1 MEESPSNRSGIP
13 RVEASFR
20 PPHDASTGASEERG
34 RAAFAAV
41 HVEPLFDQ
49 LTALVQVVF
58 GASAAVLSSAREGRE
73 YFRSAAGLPAPLA
86 ARRTVPLGE
95 SIARV
100 CLTDGRLHA
109 IDSGLS
115 QHNAI
120 AQAFGWAASLVA
132 PVPGSALPLGSLWV
146 VTDRDRAWSAADR
159 TLLAAFASYAAE
171 AAVVCEERDRAES
184 DARDRHARFEALT
197 GSLPHGLWCVAFDDG
212 IATSL
217 AGTDQVDRIFQRGRL
232 VECND
237 VLARVL
243 GAAFAEDLLGLPISD
258 LIDAGDAGVRGA
270 MLEFVRDNYRL
281 DSLTTPIPG
290 GKTGERRQLANLSGV
305 VDSGRLTRLWG
316 VVRAEPA
323 RAASPGRAGRSLD
336 AIARLAGGVA
346 HEFNNLLTTI
356 RGHTELALRDRQ
368 DDDDLAEIRR
378 ATDRATALTRQLLA
392 FSRKPVARPRV
403 VDAAALVLELENVL
417 HHVLG
422 HGSQLAIR
430 RSPGTGLLRADLAQL
445 ERALIQLVSF
455 MCDGGPLDGA
465 LLIDIGDAK
474 MSMGDG
480 TEAAAV
486 GIRVSH
492 PGLVLDRETLSNIAA
507 SAFGDLTLH
516 GGDGLVAA
524 FALVR
529 QNGGD
534 ILVESTAQTGTSFL
548 ILFPRLA
555 QGSTIAEP
563 GSPAESTA
571 SAETVLVVE
580 DEDAVR
586 AVARRT
592 LLLQGY
598 TVMEAENAQ
607 VALDLASAYAGRID
621 LLLTDVVMP
630 GLNGPELS
638 GKLRSARPETRVLFM
653 SGYTGDAVP
662 AGVLARDGFLEKP
675 FTPMALARAVR
686 QTLDRPDA

>member
-1 MEESPSNRSGIP
+1 
-13 RVEASFR
+13 
-20 PPHDASTGASEERG
+20 
-34 RAAFAAV
+34 
-41 HVEPLFDQ
+41 LFDH
-49 LTALVQVVF
+49 LTALVQEVF

-115 QHNAI
+115 QRNAI

-132 PVPGSALPLGSLWV
+132 PVPGSARALGSLWV
-146 VTDRDRAWSAADR
+146 VTDRDRAWTAADR

-346 HEFNNLLTTI
+346 H
-356 RGHTELALRDRQ
+356 D
-368 DDDDLAEIRR
+368 
-378 ATDRATALTRQLLA
+378 
-392 FSRKPVARPRV
+392 PRPHRTCS
-403 VDAAALVLELENVL
+403 A
-417 HHVLG
+417 G
-422 HGSQLAIR
+422 
-430 RSPGTGLLRADLAQL
+430 SPG
-445 ERALIQLVSF
+445 
-455 MCDGGPLDGA
+455 
-465 LLIDIGDAK
+465 
-474 MSMGDG
+474 
-480 TEAAAV
+480 
-486 GIRVSH
+486 
-492 PGLVLDRETLSNIAA
+492 
-507 SAFGDLTLH
+507 
-516 GGDGLVAA
+516 
-524 FALVR
+524 
-529 QNGGD
+529 
-534 ILVESTAQTGTSFL
+534 
-548 ILFPRLA
+548 
-555 QGSTIAEP
+555 
-563 GSPAESTA
+563 
-571 SAETVLVVE
+571 
-580 DEDAVR
+580 
-586 AVARRT
+586 
-592 LLLQGY
+592 
-598 TVMEAENAQ
+598 
-607 VALDLASAYAGRID
+607 
-621 LLLTDVVMP
+621 
-630 GLNGPELS
+630 
-638 GKLRSARPETRVLFM
+638 
-653 SGYTGDAVP
+653 
-662 AGVLARDGFLEKP
+662 
-675 FTPMALARAVR
+675 
-686 QTLDRPDA
+686 

>member
-1 MEESPSNRSGIP
+1 MGESPSNRSGIP
-13 RVEASFR
+13 RLEASFR
-20 PPHDASTGASEERG
+20 PPRDASAGAAEERG
-34 RAAFAAV
+34 YAAFEAV
-41 HVEPLFDQ
+41 HAEPLFDQ
-49 LTALVQVVF
+49 LTALVQKVF
-58 GASAAVLSSAREGRE
+58 EASAAVLSSAREGRE

-95 SIARV
+95 SIAHV
-100 CLTDGRLHA
+100 CLTNGRLHA

-115 QHNAI
+115 QRNAI
-120 AQAFGWAASLVA
+120 AQAFGWAASLAA
-132 PVPGSALPLGSLWV
+132 PVPGDPQPLGSLWV
-146 VTDRDRAWSAADR
+146 VTDQDRAWSAADR
-159 TLLAAFASYAAE
+159 TLLAAFATCAAE
-171 AAVVCEERDRAES
+171 AAAVCEERDRAES

-197 GSLPHGLWCVAFDDG
+197 GSLPHGLWCVAFENG

-217 AGTDQVDRIFQRGRL
+217 AGGDQVDRIFQRGRL

-243 GAAFAEDLLGLPISD
+243 GAAFAEDLLGLPVSD
-258 LIDAGDAGVRGA
+258 LIDAGDAAVRVA
-270 MLEFVRDNYRL
+270 MLEFVRDNYQL
-281 DSLTTPIPG
+281 DSLITPIPG
-290 GKTGERRQLANLSGV
+290 GKTGERRQIANLSGV
-305 VDSGRLTRLWG
+305 VDRGRLTRVWG

-323 RAASPGRAGRSLD
+323 RPASPVRSGRSLE

-403 VDAAALVLELENVL
+403 VDAAALVSELENVL

-422 HGSQLAIR
+422 QGSQLAIR

-455 MCDGGPLDGA
+455 MCDGSALDGA
-465 LLIDIGDAK
+465 LLIDIADAT
-474 MSMGDG
+474 MSTRDG

-534 ILVESTAQTGTSFL
+534 ILVESNARTGTSFL

-555 QGSTIAEP
+555 DGSTITEP
-563 GSPAESTA
+563 VSPPESAA
-571 SAETVLVVE
+571 SETVLVVE

-607 VALDLASAYAGRID
+607 VALDLASAYTGRID

-662 AGVLARDGFLEKP
+662 AGALAGDGFLEKP